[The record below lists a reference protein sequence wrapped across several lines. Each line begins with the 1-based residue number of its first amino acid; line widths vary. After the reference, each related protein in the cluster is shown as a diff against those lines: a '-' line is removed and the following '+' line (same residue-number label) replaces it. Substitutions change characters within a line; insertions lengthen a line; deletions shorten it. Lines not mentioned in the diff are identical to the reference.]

1 MTNPAPA
8 LSKVLGGPLGRHA
21 RVGDVWFTP
30 AIWAYATLTLSWL
43 IVMVRQIPCR
53 AGGDQYLPWMCYSDI
68 PILYYW
74 RGLKDGQVPFLQT
87 DLEYPVLTG
96 GLMEL
101 GRRLVLVFGG
111 ESRPGLDDAAVSH
124 ATNLFFGVNALL
136 LFVLFGVLVWAH
148 LQLSRPWDAL
158 LIAAS
163 PAIWT
168 AGLVNWDALVLALT
182 ALALLAWSRRRPFWA
197 GIWLGLGVAA
207 KLYPLLLLVPLTV
220 LCVRANR
227 WRPLLAA
234 YAGTAAAWLA
244 ANLPVYLASPQG
256 WLNFWTFN
264 AERGNDLGSLWYALG
279 LIEVDVE
286 SVSRLVAA
294 LMVAGTVVICGLLL
308 LAPRRP
314 RLAQG
319 VFLIVVLFLVVN
331 KVYSPQYVLWLL
343 PLLVLARPRWLD
355 WILFTLAETLYFAA
369 IWGHLG
375 GQLANGAGQ
384 ERLYVLAVFAR
395 IAVQLWLS
403 ARVIGDM
410 FDARRDLVRAGGLDD
425 PDGGVL
431 DAAPDA
437 SWVSRLT
444 RSPASA

>member
-8 LSKVLGGPLGRHA
+8 LTTVLGGPLGRHA
-21 RVGDVWFTP
+21 RTDGLWFTP
-30 AIWAYATLTLSWL
+30 TFWAYLTLTASWL
-43 IVMVRQIPCR
+43 VVMVRQVPCR
-53 AGGDQYLPWMCYSDI
+53 SGGNQYLPWMCYSDI

-74 RGLKDGQVPFLQT
+74 RGLKDGQIPFLQT

-96 GLMEL
+96 AFMEVS
-101 GRRLVLVFGG
+101 RRLVLLFGG
-111 ESRPGLDDAAVSH
+111 ESRPGLDSEAVTH
-124 ATNLFFGVNALL
+124 ATNLFFGVNAVL
-136 LFVLFGVLVWAH
+136 LFALFGVLVWAH

-158 LIAAS
+158 MIAAA

-168 AGLVNWDALVLALT
+168 TGLVNWDGLVLALT

-207 KLYPLLLLVPLTV
+207 KLYPLLVLVPLTV
-220 LCVRANR
+220 LCVRSHR

-234 YAGTAAAWLA
+234 YAGTALAWVA
-244 ANLPVYLASPQG
+244 ANLPVYLAAPQG

-264 AERGNDLGSLWYALG
+264 ADRGNDLGSLWYALG
-279 LIEVDVE
+279 LVDVDID

-294 LMVAGTVVICGLLL
+294 LMVVGTIAICALLL

-319 VFLIVVLFLVVN
+319 VFLMVVLFLVVN

-355 WILFTLAETLYFAA
+355 WIVFSIAETLYFAA
-369 IWGHLG
+369 IWGHLDS
-375 GQLANGAGQ
+375 QLANGAGQ

-395 IAVQLWLS
+395 IGVQLWL
-403 ARVIGDM
+403 AGRVVADM
-410 FDARRDLVRAGGLDD
+410 LDPRRDIVRAGGLDD

-437 SWVSRLT
+437 PWVTRLT
-444 RSPASA
+444 RGLSPA